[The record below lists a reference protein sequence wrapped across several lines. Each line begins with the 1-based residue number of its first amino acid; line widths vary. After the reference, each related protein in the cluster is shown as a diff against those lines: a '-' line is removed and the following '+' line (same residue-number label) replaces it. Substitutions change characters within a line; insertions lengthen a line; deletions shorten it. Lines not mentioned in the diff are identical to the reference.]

1 MNIRRMLLLVVLL
14 GLAGLFFNQGLDS
27 YLTLAYIKSQQEYIA
42 SIVHHSPVESASFFV
57 VIYIAVTA
65 LSLPGAAIMT
75 LAAGAMFGMMWGTA
89 LVSIASTAGATLA
102 MLASRYLFRESVQN
116 RFNSQ
121 LEKFNQGI
129 DEAGAFYLFTLR
141 LVPVVPFFII
151 NLVMGLT
158 RISVPVFFLVSQVG
172 MFAGTLVYVNAGTR
186 LADVD
191 SLAGILSLQLIAAF
205 ALLGILPLL
214 SRRVIEWIKTHRSEV
229 KQKRKF
235 QKPDSYDRDLVV
247 IGAGSGGLVSA
258 YIAATLKA
266 KVTLIEKHRM
276 GGDCLNTGCVPSKA
290 LIRSAKF
297 ASDLRRASEFGFKTT
312 SVDFDFKDIMQRIQR
327 VIETVAPHDSVERYK
342 ALGVDVIQGRAKIT
356 SPYSVEVNGETI
368 TTRNIIIAT
377 GARPTV
383 PQLQG
388 IDQVEYF
395 TSDTVWSMPEHPG
408 RLIVLG
414 GGPIGTEL
422 AQSFA
427 RLDAKVTQIE
437 QGDQILGRED
447 KEISALVH
455 AQMSREG
462 VDIMTGHRAIKVI
475 SEHGAK
481 LLEVASKGARMRI
494 PFDHLLVALGRSANT
509 KGFGLEELGI
519 ATTNRGTIQVNEFLQ
534 TNYSNI
540 YAVGDVAGPYQFT
553 HVAAHQAWYATVNA
567 LLGIVRKFKVD
578 YSVIPWSTFS
588 SPEVARVGLNEK
600 EARLQG
606 IAYECS
612 VFNIEELDRA
622 IADESANG
630 LIKVLTKSGS
640 DKILG
645 VTIAGEHAGDL
656 ISEYVLAMKHGLGLN
671 KIMGTIHI
679 YPTLVEMNK
688 YVAGEWRKNHKPERL
703 LQWLER
709 YHCWRRGQKGCFGN
723 REVVESAVG

>member
-1 MNIRRMLLLVVLL
+1 M
-14 GLAGLFFNQGLDS
+14 
-27 YLTLAYIKSQQEYIA
+27 
-42 SIVHHSPVESASFFV
+42 HHSPVESASFFV

-129 DEAGAFYLFTLR
+129 DEEGAFYLFTLR

-342 ALGVDVIQGRAKIT
+342 ALISI
-356 SPYSVEVNGETI
+356 P
-368 TTRNIIIAT
+368 
-377 GARPTV
+377 
-383 PQLQG
+383 
-388 IDQVEYF
+388 
-395 TSDTVWSMPEHPG
+395 
-408 RLIVLG
+408 RL
-414 GGPIGTEL
+414 
-422 AQSFA
+422 
-427 RLDAKVTQIE
+427 
-437 QGDQILGRED
+437 
-447 KEISALVH
+447 
-455 AQMSREG
+455 SR
-462 VDIMTGHRAIKVI
+462 
-475 SEHGAK
+475 
-481 LLEVASKGARMRI
+481 
-494 PFDHLLVALGRSANT
+494 
-509 KGFGLEELGI
+509 
-519 ATTNRGTIQVNEFLQ
+519 
-534 TNYSNI
+534 
-540 YAVGDVAGPYQFT
+540 
-553 HVAAHQAWYATVNA
+553 
-567 LLGIVRKFKVD
+567 
-578 YSVIPWSTFS
+578 
-588 SPEVARVGLNEK
+588 
-600 EARLQG
+600 
-606 IAYECS
+606 
-612 VFNIEELDRA
+612 
-622 IADESANG
+622 
-630 LIKVLTKSGS
+630 
-640 DKILG
+640 
-645 VTIAGEHAGDL
+645 
-656 ISEYVLAMKHGLGLN
+656 
-671 KIMGTIHI
+671 
-679 YPTLVEMNK
+679 
-688 YVAGEWRKNHKPERL
+688 
-703 LQWLER
+703 
-709 YHCWRRGQKGCFGN
+709 
-723 REVVESAVG
+723 